1 MSVWSYWLWLNERE
15 IAWKRGEDE
24 KEEVGLRIKN
34 ERTVGI
40 EKEGKMI
47 FYLSTYKK
55 QENALQIFW

>member
-1 MSVWSYWLWLNERE
+1 MEEEKLER
-15 IAWKRGEDE
+15 DF
-24 KEEVGLRIKN
+24 RIKN
-34 ERTVGI
+34 ERRVGM